1 MRIIKYIVVIA
12 VSSALAA
19 CATKPTPE
27 NPGHDGH
34 RLFGGSP
41 SSAVDIEKIK
51 SQLEQNARSSTA
63 KAAAQTALDGEPTP
77 GSLAIGNVGSF
88 RVLEPGVRA
97 GFYKKSYVQSAEKWH
112 PGTAATMSESEFSS
126 RVAGYTAVV
135 VWSVP
140 GMLSRRVT
148 SAVFE
153 SDLPSIDF
161 PSQKSASFWVVTGD
175 LVVAKSNDDG
185 VFFVTTVLCKKSTPE
200 YNKCEAQFVRG
211 QFDTN
216 TGEELDKDMAPK
228 RDGARI
234 DVTTYKVV
242 PKI

>member
-1 MRIIKYIVVIA
+1 MRITQYIVISA
-12 VSSALAA
+12 VSAALAA
-19 CATKPTPE
+19 CATKPTPD
-27 NPGHDGH
+27 NPGRDGH

-41 SSAVDIEKIK
+41 SSAADIGRIK

-63 KAAAQTALDGEPTP
+63 KAVAEKSLEGEPAP
-77 GSLAIGNVGSF
+77 GSLAIGEVGSF
-88 RVLEPGVRA
+88 RKLEPSTRP
-97 GFYKKSYVQSAEKWH
+97 GFYQKSYVQSAEKWH
-112 PGTAATMSESEFSS
+112 PGVPPTMSEAEFSN

-161 PSQKSASFWVVTGD
+161 ASVKAASFWVVTGD
-175 LVVAKSNDDG
+175 LVAAQSNDDG
-185 VFFVTTVLCKKSTPE
+185 IFFVTTVLCKKSKPDFS
-200 YNKCEAQFVRG
+200 KCEEQFARG
-211 QFDTN
+211 QFDAN
-216 TGEELDKDMAPK
+216 TGEELDKEMAPK
-228 RDGARI
+228 QDGARI

>member
-1 MRIIKYIVVIA
+1 VRITKFIFVIA
-12 VSSALAA
+12 ISSVLAA

-63 KAAAQTALDGEPTP
+63 KAVAEDAIAVEAKP
-77 GSLAIGNVGSF
+77 GSVAVGNVGSF
-88 RVLEPGVRA
+88 RALEPSHRA
-97 GFYKKSYVQSAEKWH
+97 GFYQKSYLLSAEKWH

-161 PSQKSASFWVVTGD
+161 PSVKAASFWVVTGD
-175 LVVAKSNDDG
+175 L
-185 VFFVTTVLCKKSTPE
+185 
-200 YNKCEAQFVRG
+200 
-211 QFDTN
+211 
-216 TGEELDKDMAPK
+216 
-228 RDGARI
+228 
-234 DVTTYKVV
+234 
-242 PKI
+242 